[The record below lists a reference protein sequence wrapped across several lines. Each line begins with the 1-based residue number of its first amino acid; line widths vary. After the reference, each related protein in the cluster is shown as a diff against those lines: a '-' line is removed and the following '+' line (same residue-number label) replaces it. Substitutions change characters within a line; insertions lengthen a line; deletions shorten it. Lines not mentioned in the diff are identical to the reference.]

1 MKTKKKYIEPHT
13 CLVVVEE
20 LCGNTT
26 LVNGSIHK
34 GTSNGTK
41 VDEFPIKTEVTSK
54 TEYEQ
59 LWNDKPSWGDD

>member
-1 MKTKKKYIEPHT
+1 MKTKKIYIQPHT
-13 CLVVVEE
+13 YQVVVEE

-34 GTSNGTK
+34 GSSNGTK

-54 TEYEQ
+54 KEYEQ
-59 LWNDKPSWGDD
+59 LWNDKSSWGDD